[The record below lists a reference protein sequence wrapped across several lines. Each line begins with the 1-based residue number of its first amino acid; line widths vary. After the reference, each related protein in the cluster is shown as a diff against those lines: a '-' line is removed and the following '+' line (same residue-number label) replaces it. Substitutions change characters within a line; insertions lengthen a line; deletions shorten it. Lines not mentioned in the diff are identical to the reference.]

1 MMNNLLSLDIN
12 VRLAAALVT
21 LSGDNLVVV
30 LAKLHAG
37 VSPGVEVVLHV
48 DAATDTLLSADR
60 PVLVEGPGTVNGGL
74 VVTGG
79 LVEVVSATV
88 GVDSALVGG
97 SAAGVV
103 GAVGLDN
110 VVLDERV
117 AGPAVDGEVTVT
129 LEVDVATVVDD
140 TK

>member
-1 MMNNLLSLDIN
+1 MNNLLSLDIN

-21 LSGDNLVVV
+21 LGSDNLVVV

-48 DAATDTLLSADR
+48 DATTDTLLGADR

-103 GAVGLDN
+103 GAEGLDN